1 MDTDKLLRENGIGPS
16 NVSSYGEVA
25 KLAASLA
32 RFGKTE
38 NEIIEAVRAHF
49 VIPERTKTPFRET
62 PKGALWILGD
72 LGTDIEY
79 SALEQMQNVMRIPP
93 ATYGSLMPDAHQG
106 YAMPIGG
113 VVALENAVSP
123 SFVGYDIA
131 CRMTMSIL
139 DIPPEAFLASRSG
152 LARNMQAVTLFG
164 IGQGK
169 FPDGNLRKHEVM
181 ENHRWEEV
189 PPAKALKTK
198 AANQLG
204 SSGGGNHFFDALI
217 GKVVTQAVWPS
228 WLPVN
233 ENGEFVAIMT
243 HSGSR
248 GTGHNLATHYQ
259 KLAQEYTKQVAS
271 GIPKGYEWLAM
282 DTDAGRE
289 YWEAMELMG
298 LYAQANHHLIHDHF
312 MQRSG
317 IAQLAR
323 YENHHN
329 FAWKDGDNYIHRKG
343 ATPAAK
349 GQVGIIPGS
358 SGSPSY
364 LVEGLGHAPSLNS
377 SSHGA
382 GRTMSRTRAKAEYD
396 AEKFDAHMKNADVLH
411 FGIGADETPFCYK
424 NIERII
430 ALQEGLLV
438 RVIAELQPTIVIM
451 AGSGKRA
458 DDGD

>member
-1 MDTDKLLRENGIGPS
+1 MDTDKLLRSHGIGPS
-16 NVSSYGEVA
+16 SVPNYGDVA
-25 KLAASLA
+25 KIAAILAGS
-32 RFGKTE
+32 GKSE
-38 NEIIEAVRAHF
+38 QEIVDIVRAGLAPT
-49 VIPERTKTPFRET
+49 VDWKVPFRET
-62 PKGALWILGD
+62 LTGALWILGD

-79 SALEQMQNVMRIPP
+79 SALEQMKNVMRIPP
-93 ATYGSLMPDAHQG
+93 AIVGSLMPDAHQG

-131 CRMTMSIL
+131 CRMTLSIL
-139 DIPPEAFLASRSG
+139 DISPRLFM
-152 LARNMQAVTLFG
+152 LARETIAADMRAVTLFG

-169 FPDGNLRKHEVM
+169 FPDGNKREHPVM
-181 ENHRWEEV
+181 EDARWENLE
-189 PPAKALKTK
+189 PAKKLKMK
-198 AANQLG
+198 AQAQLG

-217 GKVVTQAVWPS
+217 GRVVTQTA
-228 WLPVN
+228 WLPTFPG
-233 ENGEFVAIMT
+233 GEFVAIMT

-248 GTGHNLATHYQ
+248 GTGYNLATHYQ
-259 KLAQEYTKQVAS
+259 KLAQDYTRSVAT
-271 GIPKGYEWLAM
+271 GVPKGYEWLAM
-282 DTDAGRE
+282 DTDQGRE
-289 YWEAMELMG
+289 YWEAMQLMG
-298 LYAQANHHLIHDHF
+298 EYARANHRLVHDHF
-312 MQRSG
+312 FRRAG
-317 IAQLAR
+317 IGQLAR

-329 FAWKDGDNYIHRKG
+329 YAWQEDNMFVHRKG

-358 SGSPSY
+358 SGSNSY

-424 NIERII
+424 DIERII

-438 RVIAELQPTIVIM
+438 RVIAELTPAIVIM